1 MEGQQKKIQISEF
14 GLRAVLHRQFKKNL
28 YLAKSQPPKLY
39 TVSVLLR
46 QVNFPNGFL
55 SLLYFCL
62 LMFIF
67 SIHLFVLK
75 RVAFEVQLLDHPQIP
90 HLLH

>member
-55 SLLYFCL
+55 SKSVVFLPFNVH
-62 LMFIF
+62 I
-67 SIHLFVLK
+67 
-75 RVAFEVQLLDHPQIP
+75 
-90 HLLH
+90 